1 MAKILI
7 VDDDSDIRDQ
17 LLILLSTSEHNILDA
32 ASGEAALELLKTN
45 PIDLVVLD
53 QMMPGMSG
61 TDTARKLSKINI
73 PFLFCSGVTEL
84 DALKTAMSLGALNYI
99 IKPFNAADVALTI
112 ESALARITGEKD
124 NSNVKLAITYL
135 MGRFDLS
142 HQVATRRL
150 RKISRDSNIKKS
162 DVARQINEAA
172 DLMNR
177 K

>member
-1 MAKILI
+1 MAKLLI
-7 VDDDSDIRDQ
+7 VDDDKDIRDQ
-17 LLILLSTSEHNILDA
+17 LIIILSNNGHKVFESESGEGALKKLQSTQMELVILD
-32 ASGEAALELLKTN
+32 
-45 PIDLVVLD
+45 
-53 QMMPGMSG
+53 QFMPGMSG

-142 HQVATRRL
+142 HQVATKRL